1 MVKLL
6 KFMFIV
12 YMQKLE
18 RKRLQ
23 VNISSE
29 GNGELPNL
37 SMAGIILLFS
47 SSDYI
52 PVESFKKISKI
63 LGH

>member
-1 MVKLL
+1 MSLVELL

-18 RKRLQ
+18 RKILQ
-23 VNISSE
+23 VNIISE

-52 PVESFKKISKI
+52 PVVSF
-63 LGH
+63 

>member
-23 VNISSE
+23 VNIISE

-52 PVESFKKISKI
+52 PVVSF
-63 LGH
+63 